1 MGVEGE
7 SRSKLKEKVKPS
19 SEGTGGRKKDGKVT
33 NPLSKVHGCS
43 IRTPRCFCCPKA
55 LTVLMSRT
63 GVLPGP
69 RGAKQNYRSHYPTWT
84 QHHEWPTT
92 HSPPFCPPGWHAY
105 HPASMLCGTWQRGG
119 KFTSPIQVTEHFCFT
134 SQSAFPVRPDD
145 FVIALVSKE
154 TVYAPDNLGEL
165 GT

>member
-1 MGVEGE
+1 MLYQDTSLFLLPQSPDSADEQ
-7 SRSKLKEKVKPS
+7 
-19 SEGTGGRKKDGKVT
+19 
-33 NPLSKVHGCS
+33 NWCS
-43 IRTPRCFCCPKA
+43 PRPKRCKTE
-55 LTVLMSRT
+55 LQKS
-63 GVLPGP
+63 LP
-69 RGAKQNYRSHYPTWT
+69 
-84 QHHEWPTT
+84 
-92 HSPPFCPPGWHAY
+92 
-105 HPASMLCGTWQRGG
+105 TWQRGG